1 MINVAGD
8 GFNQLSGPYDAKEIG
23 DFTGLTAAVLA
34 VTAKGN
40 PPK

>member
-23 DFTGLTAAVLA
+23 DFTGLT
-34 VTAKGN
+34 
-40 PPK
+40 PPF